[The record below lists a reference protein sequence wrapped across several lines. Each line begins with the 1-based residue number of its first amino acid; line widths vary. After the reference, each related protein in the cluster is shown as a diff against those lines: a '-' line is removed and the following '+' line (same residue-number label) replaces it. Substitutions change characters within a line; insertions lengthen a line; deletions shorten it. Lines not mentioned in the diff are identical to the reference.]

1 MKPGLRQVDL
11 TYNAGMRRTHAGIRH
26 Y

>member
-11 TYNAGMRRTHAGIRH
+11 TYGAGRREHLPAP
-26 Y
+26 YAM